1 MSSNL
6 SAHSPKFQSFLT
18 TRDALRNLPEPAP
31 LGPMHRPIHHA
42 KLVDALIAE
51 VERRGLDVVRDA
63 FALSKDRSVI
73 FGVMDLAP
81 KSGVGPAE
89 LAAAGIAMN
98 ADRGLSL
105 GFRSGN
111 NRQVAIKL
119 VAGNHVFVC
128 DNLAMMGDVIAM
140 KRMHT
145 TGLDLGDAIG
155 SGFDKF
161 LTQARILDEHIARL
175 NDSRIS
181 DEAARSIA
189 FAVFAQGIVPS
200 RLLDDVDRFYF
211 RPGDDMT
218 DCQPRSLWGL
228 HNAFTRAMHDL
239 TPTRL
244 MSSSVALGKYFGM
257 VVEDKR
263 LLSF

>member
-1 MSSNL
+1 MNATL
-6 SAHSPKFQSFLT
+6 SAHSPKFQSMLVS
-18 TRDALRNLPEPAP
+18 RDALRNLPEPQP
-31 LGPMHRPIHHA
+31 LGRMHRPIAHA
-42 KLVDALIAE
+42 KLVDALIGE
-51 VERRGLDVVRDA
+51 VERRGMSVLRDS
-63 FALSKDRSVI
+63 FAISKDKSVI
-73 FGVMDLAP
+73 FGVMDLMAT
-81 KSGVGPAE
+81 AT
-89 LAAAGIAMN
+89 ADAN
-98 ADRGLSL
+98 ADRTLSL

-119 VAGNHVFVC
+119 VAGTRVFVC

-161 LTQARILDEHIARL
+161 LTQQAILDGHIARL
-175 NDSRIS
+175 NDSKIS
-181 DEAARSIA
+181 DDAARSVA
-189 FAVFAQGIVPS
+189 FAVFAQNIVPS

-211 RPGDDMT
+211 RPTDEMV

-239 TPTRL
+239 TPQTL
-244 MSSSVALGKYFGM
+244 MRASVQLGKYFGM